1 MTELKCIFTKSIKTS
16 VLFPNDKVKDLLLK
30 AAGAP
35 ADAANV
41 QLNDQDGDSFWMD
54 LQVTWSTTETTEETE

>member
-1 MTELKCIFTKSIKTS
+1 MTELKRTFTKNIKTS

-54 LQVTWSTTETTEETE
+54 LQVAWSTTETGEVPE